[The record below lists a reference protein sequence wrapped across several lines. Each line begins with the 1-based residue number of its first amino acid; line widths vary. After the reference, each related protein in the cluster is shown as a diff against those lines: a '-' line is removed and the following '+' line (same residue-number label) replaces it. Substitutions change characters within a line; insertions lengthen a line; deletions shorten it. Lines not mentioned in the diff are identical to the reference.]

1 MKLKR
6 ILSLL
11 LGFAIVIGMCTFS
24 YALDT
29 ASAVDINKLCA
40 FGVLDKR
47 SDDLSR
53 PVSRI
58 EMVRYVTALYGK
70 EAAYMKG
77 ETNYVDVL
85 SEHEYSGAVNFAY
98 SKGIISPSDYFF
110 PERTVKYEEA
120 VKMIVTALGYNEIAV
135 SYGGYP
141 NGYINVAFDIGLLKG
156 VQSGEGHGVTLITCA
171 TLLDNA
177 LSCKVCS
184 ASMIV
189 TKDGKTEYIYENAK
203 DSDTVLEKRFSITKY
218 GAYVKEIN
226 NSKKTIK
233 AEILSKE
240 KNSSSQY
247 NAGEE
252 VLFTFADSSFID
264 DCKYAIADIYTD
276 SEGVICYLKNHKGI
290 EVFSDNILEINKSKN
305 MAPNNPK
312 MMENIAFE
320 NSEDYIDIAE
330 NCNMFYNGT
339 AVDKSKSYN
348 FIGSFARAVIYN
360 DEVISLEAWDLTE
373 GGLVSSVGIGDIT
386 YQKGDIKGLEIR
398 NITSFEEVN
407 IILNGVKSEIYS
419 LNEGCVFDF
428 YEDEDKKLLLIVASS
443 IAITDT
449 LETVGT
455 EGLRIGGDIYPL
467 SSKYN
472 CYVSDDGENF
482 SRALSVTELLS
493 RTVMAYLDSAGYV
506 RYVKPVLDD
515 ELSKEYFGIIT
526 GYNKEGLSEPEFSVC
541 LLKDDTVEKGVYT
554 LSESLIK
561 NNSLLIDKIIAE
573 TEELREAD
581 SALKNDAIKKA
592 DLFYK
597 IKVNDKGKITKIS
610 VPSRFSEPVLNEN
623 YAAGT
628 DGLLFNSSFTT
639 LAVPQIA
646 NPRIYFPDAKI
657 CLFYYSAEGEMQV
670 DLVTWNDITGRA
682 CSSMLLTPFA
692 EPRSSKID
700 VMLMR
705 GDAESLKVTRGDY
718 VKKGLLT
725 DITLGYDKES
735 DSEVLNVKVD
745 GKDYIVSKYKNMF
758 EGVTDAAYILYSE
771 GNSLIKSNEI
781 MPVTIFNLS
790 GSPDSWKL
798 SAARQEGL
806 HRDEIDFI
814 DSERVYFK
822 SGDVWYFNE
831 NEPVYE
837 LVEANGKVK
846 FVKSSRGAVPEGAEC
861 FYIYQ
866 YYEARALFFER

>member
-6 ILSLL
+6 ILGILL
-11 LGFAIVIGMCTFS
+11 VFSIAIGMCNFS

-29 ASAVDINKLCA
+29 VPNVDFKKLCA
-40 FGVLDKR
+40 FGVLD
-47 SDDLSR
+47 SENDDLSR

-58 EMVRYVTALYGK
+58 EILRYVVALYGK
-70 EAAYMKG
+70 GASYVKG
-77 ETNYVDVL
+77 ETSYADVPA
-85 SEHEYSGAVNFAY
+85 EHDYSGVVNLAY
-98 SKGIISPSDYFF
+98 SKGIISPSYYYY

-120 VKMIVTALGYNEIAV
+120 IKMIVTALDYRELAE
-135 SYGGYP
+135 SLGGYP
-141 NGYINVAFDIGLLKG
+141 GGYINVAQNIGLLKG

-184 ASMIV
+184 TSMIV

-218 GAYVKEIN
+218 GAYIKEIN

-247 NAGEE
+247 DAGNE
-252 VLFTFADSSFID
+252 VLFTIADSSFID
-264 DCKYAIADIYTD
+264 DCEYAMAYIYVD
-276 SEGVICYLKNHKGI
+276 SEDVICYLKNYKGVEI
-290 EVFSDNILEINKSKN
+290 LSDHILEINKSKN

-312 MMENIAFE
+312 MMETIAFE
-320 NSEDYIDIAE
+320 SSEDYIDVAE
-330 NCNMFYNGT
+330 NCNMFYNGK

-348 FIGSFARAVIYN
+348 FIGSFARAVIFE
-360 DEVISLEAWDLTE
+360 DELIALEVWDLAE
-373 GGLVSSVGIGDIT
+373 GGLISSVGTTDIT
-386 YQKGDIKGLEIR
+386 YQKGDVKGLELK
-398 NITSFEEVN
+398 NITSFEDIN
-407 IILNGVKSEIYS
+407 IILNGAKSEIYA
-419 LNEGCVFDF
+419 LNEGCVFD
-428 YEDEDKKLLLIVASS
+428 YYADDDKKLLLIVASS

-455 EGLRIGGDIYPL
+455 EGLKIGGDIYPL

-472 CYVSDDGENF
+472 SYISDDGENF
-482 SRALSVTELLS
+482 SRATSVSELLS

-506 RYVKPVLDD
+506 RYVKPVLED

-526 GYNKEGLSEPEFSVC
+526 GYNQAGLSDPEFSVH
-541 LLKDDTVEKGVYT
+541 LLKDNTVEKGVYT
-554 LSESLIK
+554 LSESLRK

-573 TEELREAD
+573 AEELRKAD
-581 SALKNDAIKKA
+581 SALKNEAIKNA

-610 VPSRFSEPVLNEN
+610 VPSRFSEPTLNDN
-623 YAAGT
+623 YAIGT

-639 LAVPQIA
+639 LAVPQIT

-657 CLFYYSAEGEMQV
+657 CLFYYSADGEIKV
-670 DLVTWNDITGRA
+670 DLVTWSDISGRA
-682 CSSMLLTPFA
+682 CTNMLLTPFA
-692 EPRSSKID
+692 EPRSSEIN
-700 VMLMR
+700 VMLFR

-725 DITLGYDKES
+725 DITVGYDKET
-735 DSEVLNVKVD
+735 DSEVLNVKID

-831 NEPVYE
+831 NAPVYE